1 MSKKTA
7 KKVPE
12 NPKEIEAKEAASKV
26 TDVYSDETK
35 FLFRK
40 EIKMLRT
47 TIEDEERML
56 NFYQQ
61 EREKI
66 NYDWIIAKKEMEDL
80 KSEIINK
87 EREIEDLRENHMMTI
102 NLYKQ
107 KVKHLLFEN
116 QDNQTNLKKDV
127 EVTLK
132 QREDEH
138 RYKERELKFDNRT
151 SKIQVKEQEMNH
163 VEYTFAMTS
172 DFDRKQTELRQDF
185 ERRAKDVKDKYDLKM
200 KKLRAEMEEARAH
213 RIRQIEERKDAAIKD
228 LTNKHNKK
236 YQDIK
241 SYYAD
246 ITATNL
252 DLIKQLKG
260 QITDLEKQDEHD
272 KKVLAQIE
280 GEQKKLQDALKAL
293 NDEIKALAEEQKDYE
308 KLQEEKERVK
318 AEIENAEMR
327 FRKLEFEYEVKLQQ
341 LKYLERER
349 DSLSDKFNEAIYD
362 IQAKTG
368 LKNLILEKQVAFI
381 EENLEVKDLQL
392 NQILQQAPNL
402 DPNVQ
407 GQIMRAIE
415 EVEAS
420 KNEMVHELQRELQ
433 QIRKAHTH
441 MVKAYEAKLQE
452 FVIPVEELGFDPLV
466 PTNTE

>member
-1 MSKKTA
+1 
-7 KKVPE
+7 
-12 NPKEIEAKEAASKV
+12 
-26 TDVYSDETK
+26 
-35 FLFRK
+35 
-40 EIKMLRT
+40 
-47 TIEDEERML
+47 
-56 NFYQQ
+56 
-61 EREKI
+61 
-66 NYDWIIAKKEMEDL
+66 
-80 KSEIINK
+80 
-87 EREIEDLRENHMMTI
+87 
-102 NLYKQ
+102 
-107 KVKHLLFEN
+107 LLFEN

-151 SKIQVKEQEMNH
+151 AKVQVKEQEMNH
-163 VEYTFAMTS
+163 VEYTFALTS
-172 DFDRKQTELRQDF
+172 DFNRKQTELRQGIFCALFCTKIFPQDF

-213 RIRQIEERKDAAIKD
+213 KIRQIEERKDAAIKD

-280 GEQKKLQDALKAL
+280 GEQKKLQDAMKAL
-293 NDEIKALAEEQKDYE
+293 NDEIKALAEEQKEYE

-349 DSLSDKFNEAIYD
+349 DSLSEKFNEAIYD
-362 IQAKTG
+362 IQSKTG
-368 LKNLILEKQVAFI
+368 LKVSFHDYNI
-381 EENLEVKDLQL
+381 N
-392 NQILQQAPNL
+392 
-402 DPNVQ
+402 
-407 GQIMRAIE
+407 
-415 EVEAS
+415 
-420 KNEMVHELQRELQ
+420 
-433 QIRKAHTH
+433 
-441 MVKAYEAKLQE
+441 
-452 FVIPVEELGFDPLV
+452 
-466 PTNTE
+466 

>member
-1 MSKKTA
+1 MISI
-7 KKVPE
+7 E
-12 NPKEIEAKEAASKV
+12 NKPNSDKV
-26 TDVYSDETK
+26 TQFPLFVSLLIF
-35 FLFRK
+35 FLK
-40 EIKMLRT
+40 L
-47 TIEDEERML
+47 
-56 NFYQQ
+56 
-61 EREKI
+61 
-66 NYDWIIAKKEMEDL
+66 
-80 KSEIINK
+80 
-87 EREIEDLRENHMMTI
+87 
-102 NLYKQ
+102 
-107 KVKHLLFEN
+107 
-116 QDNQTNLKKDV
+116 
-127 EVTLK
+127 
-132 QREDEH
+132 
-138 RYKERELKFDNRT
+138 
-151 SKIQVKEQEMNH
+151 
-163 VEYTFAMTS
+163 
-172 DFDRKQTELRQDF
+172 DF

-368 LKNLILEKQVAFI
+368 LKVIHTPKTHSLKNFLEPYFGETSCI
-381 EENLEVKDLQL
+381 
-392 NQILQQAPNL
+392 
-402 DPNVQ
+402 
-407 GQIMRAIE
+407 
-415 EVEAS
+415 
-420 KNEMVHELQRELQ
+420 
-433 QIRKAHTH
+433 
-441 MVKAYEAKLQE
+441 Y
-452 FVIPVEELGFDPLV
+452 
-466 PTNTE
+466 